1 MKSIVPVLALALLVT
16 ACGTDAP
23 RPAEDAP
30 PAQVATARAELVDL
44 PSSFEAGGV
53 VRARTN
59 AAIASRLLAPV
70 VDVHVRAGDRVRRG
84 APLVTLEGR
93 EIAAMRNQAD
103 ATANASEE
111 EVRAAEGAVRAAE
124 ASLAL
129 ARATHERVRALH
141 EKRSATA
148 HELDQATAALDGAQ
162 AQIDSARARLSAAV
176 ASRAAAAAAVEA
188 AAAAQAYTTL
198 TAPFDG
204 VITERLIDP
213 GDMAAP
219 GVRLLTLEDPRAL
232 RLEVTLD
239 EARAAMV
246 SKDQAV
252 RVALDGANPD
262 ARVEAVVGEIAR
274 LDPASHSFLA
284 KIDLPSTVTAPSGA
298 FGRARFDGP
307 ARKALV
313 IPASSAIRRGQ
324 LTFVYV
330 VGSDQRVRLQPISP
344 GAQTD
349 DRLEVLA
356 GVDEHATVVRRPPA
370 ALADGARI
378 SESSR

>member
-1 MKSIVPVLALALLVT
+1 
-16 ACGTDAP
+16 
-23 RPAEDAP
+23 
-30 PAQVATARAELVDL
+30 VATAPAEIVDL

-70 VDVHVRAGDRVRRG
+70 AAVHVRAGDRVRRG

-93 EIAAMRNQAD
+93 EIAAIRSQAR
-103 ATANASEE
+103 AAASASEE
-111 EVRAAEGAVRAAE
+111 GVRAAEGSVRAAE
-124 ASLAL
+124 AALAL

-141 EKRSATA
+141 EKRSATP
-148 HELDQATAALDGAQ
+148 HELDQATAALDGAR
-162 AQIDSARARLSAAV
+162 AQLDSVRASLAAAV
-176 ASRAAAAAAVEA
+176 ASRSAAGAADEA

-219 GVRLLTLEDPRAL
+219 GARLLTLEDPRAL
-232 RLEVTLD
+232 RLEVMLD
-239 EARAAMV
+239 EARAAVV

-252 RVALDGANPD
+252 RVSQGGTEP
-262 ARVEAVVGEIAR
+262 RVWVEAVVGEIAR
-274 LDPASHSFLA
+274 VDPASHSFLV
-284 KIDLPSTVTAPSGA
+284 KIDLPATVTAPSGA
-298 FGRARFDGP
+298 FGRARFEGP
-307 ARKALV
+307 TRKAIV
-313 IPASSAIRRGQ
+313 IPAASAVRRGQ

-330 VGSDQRVRLQPISP
+330 VGDDHRVRLQPISP
-344 GAQTD
+344 GAQTG

-356 GVDEHATVVRRPPA
+356 GLDERARVVRQPPA
-370 ALADGARI
+370 AIADGARI
-378 SESSR
+378 NEASR